1 MKLTRNCLLLCVLT
15 LSTVGCATGDSDDG
29 NGPEGAGVSFT
40 ESNAAG
46 LAGIAVSAIE
56 VFPRLSGAYQAIVEA
71 IQTQNAL
78 GSAAV
83 RKSLRELGDIGLCIS
98 GESNLTWNDED
109 DDLVLSAGDSAMLDL
124 VDCDELAG
132 MVTFSFS
139 EVAFALTVADV
150 DLSVSVDD
158 DVPGAPVLLEGRFR
172 VEVNGVPGPPESA
185 IARYLVVDQED
196 PTLGLTASV
205 DAQREYAFG
214 CFNLY
219 FTFDLEQGGYLL
231 AEPFGVFSV
240 PGVGVMSMV
249 AGGLP
254 PLIFENGDYPASGQ
268 INLYAESDAL
278 PCAALGIGPDGVDA
292 NDSFTTLT
300 ATGGGS
306 VTLEGETE
314 TRAPFSIQTT
324 WDDLR

>member
-1 MKLTRNCLLLCVLT
+1 MSLVRYCLLVGALT
-15 LSTVGCATGDSDDG
+15 SITLGCATGGGDDG
-29 NGPEGAGVSFT
+29 NGNGSEGAGVSFT
-40 ESNAAG
+40 ESNAAD
-46 LAGIAVSAIE
+46 LAGITVSAIE

-71 IQTQNAL
+71 IQAQNAL
-78 GSAAV
+78 ASV
-83 RKSLRELGDIGLCIS
+83 PKSTRDLGDIGLCFS

-109 DDLVLSAGDSAMLDL
+109 DDQGLSAGDSAMLDL

-132 MVTFSFS
+132 TVTFSFS
-139 EVAFALTVADV
+139 EVAFALTVADL

-158 DVPGAPVLLEGRFR
+158 DVQTSPVLLEGRFR

-205 DAQREYAFG
+205 DAQTEYAFG

-231 AEPFGVFSV
+231 AEPFGVLSV
-240 PGVGVMSMV
+240 PDAGVMTME
-249 AGGLP
+249 AYGLP
-254 PLIFENGDYPASGQ
+254 AWTFETGDYPSSGELVLSAQ
-268 INLYAESDAL
+268 SGAT
-278 PCAALGIGPDGVDA
+278 PCAALEIGPEGIDS

-314 TRAPFSIQTT
+314 TGTPFSIQTT